1 MDEIIQI
8 LMRRDN
14 ISKNEARNL
23 VERCQAEI
31 DDALCHM
38 NGIYATYDT
47 VTDIIESILGLE
59 PDYLIYFI

>member
-1 MDEIIQI
+1 
-8 LMRRDN
+8 MRRDN
-14 ISKNEARNL
+14 ISKNEAQNL

-31 DDALCHM
+31 DDVLCHM

-47 VTDIIESILGLE
+47 VTDIIESVLGLE